1 MKPPRA
7 ASACALIML
16 AAGNAQLAAETVY
29 ITNELRVGMHEERTL
44 DSPIIKLI
52 PSGAALEIVKKD
64 NALSF
69 VRDPEGA
76 TGWVDNS
83 YLKAQ
88 PPAGSVSTQELER
101 RSSALE
107 QRLAEAKQ
115 RIQELEAQAA
125 VAAPAGASGAGQVRN
140 LATELEIAEQQ
151 LKEERLRAGELQ
163 VQIAELKKRIG
174 LNSDNA
180 SLYEEIDRLEAEN
193 KKLEIALAGS
203 AGAIGVVAAGPPDR
217 GKNPGPIVQIG
228 AGRLAA
234 FVVLILIVGFGG
246 GVYFLDYINRRR
258 HGGFRI

>member
-1 MKPPRA
+1 MPRV
-7 ASACALIML
+7 ASACAFVIL
-16 AAGNAQLAAETVY
+16 AAVCTTQSMAETVY

-52 PSGAALEIVKKD
+52 PSGMALEVVKKD

-83 YLKAQ
+83 YLNPE
-88 PPAGSVSTQELER
+88 PPAGPASAQELAR
-101 RSSALE
+101 RSSGLE

-115 RIQELEAQAA
+115 RIQELEAQAMG
-125 VAAPAGASGAGQVRN
+125 AAPAGGGGAGQDRN
-140 LATELEIAEQQ
+140 LGQELENAEQQ

-163 VQIAELKKRIG
+163 VQVAELKKRIG

-180 SLYEEIDRLEAEN
+180 SLFERIDHLEADNKRLEV
-193 KKLEIALAGS
+193 ALAGS
-203 AGAIGVVAAGPPDR
+203 ADGNSALAAGPPDP
-217 GKNPGPIVQIG
+217 GKDAGLIVRIG

-234 FVVLILIVGFGG
+234 YVVIILIVGFGG
-246 GVYFLDYINRRR
+246 GVYFLDYFNRRR